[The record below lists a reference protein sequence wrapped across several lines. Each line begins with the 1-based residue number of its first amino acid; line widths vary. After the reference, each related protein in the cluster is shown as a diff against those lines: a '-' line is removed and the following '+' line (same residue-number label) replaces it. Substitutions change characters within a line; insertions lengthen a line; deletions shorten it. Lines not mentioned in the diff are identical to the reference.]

1 MTLKRKLYISNAILH
16 LALLALTL
24 FFYSELGGYLVAI
37 EIALLVSAFAFY
49 KMIRK
54 ALQPLEYVEMFSSVL
69 NEREFTARFSY
80 LSQPDLD
87 RLIEKFNQMLQRLHQ
102 ERLAI
107 GEQRGVF
114 EKLMAESPIGVV
126 LFDYENRISDINPAA
141 EVLLGEKKET
151 LLNKNL
157 SQFSN
162 STIQLLKTVPI
173 DSHKLVVAEQG
184 RRFKIGHYAIY
195 DRGFD
200 RSFYMLYEMTSEI
213 LESQKMAYEKLIRL
227 MSHEVNNTIAITNSL
242 LESCLNYKPQL
253 DSDSQDDFDKAVN
266 IVINRC
272 GSLNEFMQ
280 GYAEIVK
287 LAKPVKANFNLTKL
301 IKDLTFLFHAEC
313 EKRNIQLVFQQ
324 SKEVFIKADAS
335 LVEQALMNVIKNAVE
350 AIEQTGKIEVILNET
365 PTGQIELSI
374 SDSGEGIGEEIQHQ
388 LFTPFFTSKESG
400 QGLGLML
407 VREIFRLHDFEFSLT
422 NQETQ
427 SGAVFKL
434 LIPPLRVTP

>member
-1 MTLKRKLYISNAILH
+1 MTLKRKLYYSNGLLH
-16 LALLALTL
+16 LALFALTL
-24 FFYSELGGYLVAI
+24 VFYSELGLWL
-37 EIALLVSAFAFY
+37 IAVEVGLLISVLAFH
-49 KMIRK
+49 KMITK

-69 NEREFTARFSY
+69 NEREFTARFSS

-87 RLIEKFNQMLQRLHQ
+87 KLIEQFNHMLQKLHQ

-126 LFDYENRISDINPAA
+126 LFDFENKISDVNPAA
-141 EVLLGEKKET
+141 EDLLGETKDL

-157 SQFSN
+157 K
-162 STIQLLKTVPI
+162 QLTNTTVKLLESVPI
-173 DSHKLVVAEQG
+173 DSHKLVIAEQG

-213 LESQKMAYEKLIRL
+213 IESQKSAYEKLIRL

-242 LESCLNYKPQL
+242 LESCLNFKPQL
-253 DSDSQDDFDKAVN
+253 DHESQDDFDKAVN

-287 LAKPVKANFNLTKL
+287 LSKPLKADFNLTKL
-301 IKDLTFLFHAEC
+301 VRDLTYLFHTEC
-313 EKRNIQLVFQQ
+313 EKRQIKL
-324 SKEVFIKADAS
+324 SLESDEEFIVKADAS
-335 LVEQALMNVIKNAVE
+335 LIEQALMNVIKNAIEAVGNSGTVTIKIKPIEDRKVE
-350 AIEQTGKIEVILNET
+350 LIVEDSGC
-365 PTGQIELSI
+365 GI
-374 SDSGEGIGEEIQHQ
+374 SDDIQHQ

-407 VREIFRLHDFEFSLT
+407 VREIFRLHEFDFSLRNRPDNT
-422 NQETQ
+422 
-427 SGAVFKL
+427 GAVFKL
-434 LIPPLRVTP
+434 LATSN

>member
-1 MTLKRKLYISNAILH
+1 MTLKRKLYLSNTALH
-16 LALLALTL
+16 SALLALTI
-24 FFYSELGGYLVAI
+24 FFYKELGGYLVAI
-37 EIALLVSAFAFY
+37 EIAMLFSAIAFH

-69 NEREFTARFSY
+69 DEREFTARFSY
-80 LSQPDLD
+80 LSQADLD
-87 RLIEKFNQMLQRLHQ
+87 QLIEKFNLMLQKLHQ

-126 LFDYENRISDINPAA
+126 LFDYENRISELNPAA
-141 EVLLGEKKET
+141 EQLLGEKRED
-151 LLNKNL
+151 LLHKNL
-157 SQFSN
+157 SQLKSP
-162 STIQLLKTVPI
+162 TVQLLKSVPI
-173 DSHKLVVAEQG
+173 DSHQLVVAEQG

-200 RSFYMLYEMTSEI
+200 RSFYMLYEMTNEI
-213 LESQKMAYEKLIRL
+213 LESQKTAYEKLIRL

-242 LESCLNYKPQL
+242 LESCLNFKPQL
-253 DSDSQDDFDKAVN
+253 DSDSQNDFDKAVN

-287 LAKPVKANFNLTKL
+287 LAKPVKADFNLTKL
-301 IKDLTFLFHAEC
+301 VKDLTFLFHTEC
-313 EKRNIQLVFQQ
+313 EKRGINLQLYYTQDIAVR
-324 SKEVFIKADAS
+324 ADAS
-335 LVEQALMNVIKNAVE
+335 LIEQALMNVIKNSIEAVGR
-350 AIEQTGKIEVILNET
+350 AGNINISIQQISQDT
-365 PTGQIELSI
+365 IELTVIDNGCGI
-374 SDSGEGIGEEIQHQ
+374 SEDIQDQ

-407 VREIFRLHDFEFSLT
+407 VREIFRLHEFDFYLRNNPE
-422 NQETQ
+422 EP
-427 SGAVFKL
+427 GAVFKL
-434 LIPPLRVTP
+434 FISNNQ

>member
-1 MTLKRKLYISNAILH
+1 MTLKRKLYCSNAALH
-16 LALLALTL
+16 LALLSLTL
-24 FFYSELGGYLVAI
+24 FFYAELGGYLVVV
-37 EIALLVSAFAFY
+37 EIALLVSAIAFH

-54 ALQPLEYVEMFSSVL
+54 ALQPLEYVDMFSSVL

-126 LFDYENRISDINPAA
+126 LFDYENKLSELNPAA
-141 EVLLGEKKET
+141 EKLLSVDRQH
-151 LLNKNL
+151 LLNKNI
-157 SQFSN
+157 SQIA
-162 STIQLLKTVPI
+162 STSLQLLSSVPV
-173 DSHKLVVAEQG
+173 DSHKLVVTEQG
-184 RRFKIGHYAIY
+184 RQIKIGHYAIY
-195 DRGFD
+195 DRGFE
-200 RSFYMLYEMTSEI
+200 RSFYMLYEMTTEI
-213 LESQKMAYEKLIRL
+213 LESQKSAYEKLIRL

-242 LESCLNYKPQL
+242 LESCLNFKPQL
-253 DSDSQDDFDKAVN
+253 DRDSQLDFEKAVS

-287 LAKPVKANFNLTKL
+287 LAKPIKAEFNLTKL
-301 IKDLTFLFHAEC
+301 VKDLTFLFHAEC
-313 EKRNIQLVFQQ
+313 ETRHIDLKFHYNEDFSIN
-324 SKEVFIKADAS
+324 ADAS
-335 LVEQALMNVIKNAVE
+335 LIEQALMNVIKNAIE
-350 AIEQTGKIEVILNET
+350 AVAESGEVVISINKAEH
-365 PTGQIELSI
+365 GMIELTVIDNGCGI
-374 SDSGEGIGEEIQHQ
+374 SKAIQHQ

-407 VREIFRLHDFEFSLT
+407 VREIFRLHEFEFSLT
-422 NQETQ
+422 NQEAQ
-427 SGAVFKL
+427 PGAVFKL
-434 LIPPLRVTP
+434 LIPISE

>member
-1 MTLKRKLYISNAILH
+1 MTLKRKLYYANGFLH
-16 LALLALTL
+16 LALFALTL
-24 FFYSELGGYLVAI
+24 VFYSELGLWL
-37 EIALLVSAFAFY
+37 IAVEVGLLISVLAFH
-49 KMIRK
+49 KMITK
-54 ALQPLEYVEMFSSVL
+54 ALQPLEYIEMFSSVL
-69 NEREFTARFSY
+69 NEREFTARFSS

-87 RLIEKFNQMLQRLHQ
+87 KLIEQFNHMLQKLHQ

-126 LFDYENRISDINPAA
+126 LFDFENRISDLNPAA
-141 EVLLGEKKET
+141 EELLGQTKDF

-157 SQFSN
+157 K
-162 STIQLLKTVPI
+162 QLENKTVKLLESVPV
-173 DSHKLVVAEQG
+173 DTHKLVVAEQG

-195 DRGFD
+195 DRGFE

-213 LESQKMAYEKLIRL
+213 IESQKSAYEKLIRL

-242 LESCLNYKPQL
+242 LESCLNFKPQL
-253 DSDSQDDFDKAVN
+253 DNESQDDFDKAVN

-287 LAKPVKANFNLTKL
+287 LAKPIKANFNLTKL
-301 IKDLTFLFHAEC
+301 VRDLTYLFHTEC
-313 EKRNIQLVFQQ
+313 EKRDITL
-324 SKEVFIKADAS
+324 SLDSEKDIAIKADAS
-335 LVEQALMNVIKNAVE
+335 LVEQALMNVIKNAIEAVGNSGTIIIKIKQTAEDKVE
-350 AIEQTGKIEVILNET
+350 LTVV
-365 PTGQIELSI
+365 
-374 SDSGEGIGEEIQHQ
+374 DSGDGISEDIQHQ

-407 VREIFRLHDFEFSLT
+407 VREIFRLHEFDFSLT
-422 NQETQ
+422 NRIDDK
-427 SGAVFKL
+427 GAMFKL
-434 LIPPLRVTP
+434 LATSN